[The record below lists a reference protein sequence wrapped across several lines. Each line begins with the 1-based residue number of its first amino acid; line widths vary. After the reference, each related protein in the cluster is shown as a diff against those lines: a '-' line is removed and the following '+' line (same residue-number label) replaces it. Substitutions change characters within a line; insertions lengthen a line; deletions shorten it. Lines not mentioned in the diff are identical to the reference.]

1 MGKKIKRSGRLQVER
16 RNGRRSSERERER
29 EREMQSFLFQVSR
42 HNGCRRGH
50 VRACC
55 SLDEK
60 RERERSLRVGGASR
74 LRFHSS
80 SCSSIATTSSTSS
93 TRRTR
98 RRRRRER
105 VVETK
110 SYVRDNRLEEE
121 ESASSPTSPSSQ
133 AASEPAPPSL
143 QELRGEMESFL
154 QRNVTSETSSSEG
167 MMSAI
172 VSPVSL
178 EMKEQTE
185 K

>member
-1 MGKKIKRSGRLQVER
+1 MGKRSGRLQVEIDR
-16 RNGRRSSERERER
+16 RASERASERERGER
-29 EREMQSFLFQVSR
+29 EREMQSFSFQVSR

-110 SYVRDNRLEEE
+110 SYVRDNRLGEE

-178 EMKEQTE
+178 EMKE

>member
-121 ESASSPTSPSSQ
+121 GASSPTSPSSQ